1 MLKQVHK
8 NAWET
13 FQEKQVE
20 VETITG
26 HALGEKPMQTPGEIS
41 EAIFDAVQ
49 DEVSNLGAKTKYTK
63 R

>member
-49 DEVSNLGAKTKYTK
+49 DEVSILGAKTKYTK